1 MRALPPIERVFMLA
15 SSVAVISSR
24 VEGILLIV
32 LVIGLSLIF
41 QVQMKLFGAEFASA
55 LAKASGVTATLAALL
70 EVSLSWRGLFVALVA
85 CAQFI
90 VWLMALVRLDLS
102 FAIPMLS
109 LGLLVVAWSG
119 GMWLGEDLNWV
130 RVAGLC
136 ATALGIGLVISS

>member
-1 MRALPPIERVFMLA
+1 MIN
-15 SSVAVISSR
+15 SC

-41 QVQMKLFGAEFASA
+41 QVQMKLFSAEFASA
-55 LAKASGVTATLAALL
+55 LAKADGVVATVTVLL
-70 EVSLSWRGLFVALVA
+70 EDSLTWRGFFVALVA

-90 VWLMALVRLDLS
+90 VWLMALARLDLS
-102 FAIPMLS
+102 LAIPMLS

-136 ATALGIGLVISS
+136 ATGLGIGLVMYS

>member
-1 MRALPPIERVFMLA
+1 MLN
-15 SSVAVISSR
+15 SR
-24 VEGILLIV
+24 VEGILLVV
-32 LVIGLSLIF
+32 LVIGLSLVF

-55 LAKASGVTATLAALL
+55 LTKADGVTANVAALL
-70 EVSLSWRGLFVALVA
+70 EVSLSWRGFFVALVA

-90 VWLMALVRLDLS
+90 VWLMALARLDLS

-136 ATALGIGLVISS
+136 ATALGIGLVMYS